1 MNVEEARQELEAIAA
16 GWEALYAASWW
27 LDGTDCFWCCGGG
40 DERRAELEE
49 RKAAVLAE
57 HPELGLAP

>member
-1 MNVEEARQELEAIAA
+1 MNVEEARQELEAIVA
-16 GWEALYAASWW
+16 GWEALYAARE

>member
-1 MNVEEARQELEAIAA
+1 MSMEEARQELQAIAT
-16 GWEALYAASWW
+16 GWEALYAARE

-40 DERRAELEE
+40 DEWRAGLEE

-57 HPELGLAP
+57 HPELC